1 MNDISRN
8 GQVHYLA
15 LMYAA
20 IALHCTLLPI
30 GRDVSK
36 PVVTSL
42 TFKTVSRKSSPRDDL
57 IGLFIYKTSVKWSLD
72 KKPYNMKLGNIIT
85 ITFIK

>member
-1 MNDISRN
+1 MNDNSRN
-8 GQVHYLA
+8 GQVHFLA
-15 LMYAA
+15 LVYAA

-42 TFKTVSRKSSPRDDL
+42 TFKTVSRKSSPRDVSF
-57 IGLFIYKTSVKWSLD
+57 G
-72 KKPYNMKLGNIIT
+72 
-85 ITFIK
+85 